1 LDGKAAH
8 PVSCAVKTG
17 ARLPHCRFN
26 APALFT
32 GRPVAASVTAGGH
45 GGCFKEIVF
54 MGLFPVFLGAGR
66 FGPGTSS
73 RRTRARAG
81 FRLLCALFLG
91 AAGSAYPV
99 PGTPPAFAKGPD
111 SLADLAESVSDAVVN
126 ISATQTM
133 DEKHASNA
141 PQLEPGTPFD
151 DLFEEF
157 FRRHQQGGQGG
168 NDRPDQKP
176 RERKSNSLGSGF
188 VIDPSGIVITNNHV
202 IADANEVTVIFTD
215 GQKLKAEIIGK
226 DEKVDVAVLRVK
238 PDKPLK
244 AVKFGDSEKMR
255 VGDWVVAVGNPFGLG
270 GTVTAGIISAR
281 HRNIDSGP
289 YDNYFQTDAAIN
301 KGNSGGPLFNMAG
314 DVIGINTAILSPSGG
329 SIGIGFATPAATV
342 IPVIDQLQKFG
353 ETRRG
358 WLGVRIQNVD
368 DTIAES
374 LNLGQ
379 LRGALVAGTDD
390 KGPAKAAGLKAGD
403 VIVKFD
409 GLDIKES
416 RDLPKIVAS
425 EPVGKEV
432 EIVVV
437 RQGKQVTKTIKLGRL
452 EENEKQVSLAAKR
465 DDAGKKA
472 TAGPVE
478 KALGMEFSSLT
489 DELRQKFAIKSTVA
503 AGVVITDV
511 DPDSSAAEKHVQTGD
526 VIVEINQEPV
536 KDPADMAKKIEALK
550 SGGKKSALLLV
561 SNGQGEVRF
570 VALGLP

>member
-1 LDGKAAH
+1 MPSGWL
-8 PVSCAVKTG
+8 
-17 ARLPHCRFN
+17 
-26 APALFT
+26 
-32 GRPVAASVTAGGH
+32 GGS
-45 GGCFKEIVF
+45 FKEIVF
-54 MGLFPVFLGAGR
+54 MGLFPVIFGAAQ
-66 FGPGTSS
+66 FGPGAAS
-73 RRTRARAG
+73 RRRPARAA
-81 FRLLCALFLG
+81 FSLVCALFLG
-91 AAGSAYPV
+91 AAGGAWPI
-99 PGTPPAFAKGPD
+99 PGISPAFARGPD
-111 SLADLAESVSDAVVN
+111 SLADLADAVSDAVVN

-133 DEKHASNA
+133 DDKHASNS

-157 FRRHQQGGQGG
+157 FRRHQQNGKDQ
-168 NDRPDQKP
+168 PDQRP

-188 VIDPSGIVITNNHV
+188 VIDPSGIIITNNHV
-202 IADANEVTVIFTD
+202 ITDANEVTVIFTD
-215 GQKLKAEIIGK
+215 GQKLKAKIVGT

-314 DVIGINTAILSPSGG
+314 EVIGINTAILSPSGG

-342 IPVIDQLQKFG
+342 LPVIDQLEKFG

-390 KGPAKAAGLKAGD
+390 KGPAKVAGLKTGD

-409 GLDIKES
+409 GTDIKES

-432 EIVVV
+432 EITVV
-437 RQGKQVTKTIKLGRL
+437 RQGKQITKTIKLGRL
-452 EENEKQVSLAAKR
+452 EENEKQIALATKQG
-465 DDAGKKA
+465 DAGKNA
-472 TAGPVE
+472 TASPVE
-478 KALGMEFSSLT
+478 KALGMEFSGLT
-489 DELRQKFAIKSTVA
+489 DDLRQKFAIKNSVA
-503 AGVVITDV
+503 SGVVVTDV
-511 DPDSSAAEKHVQTGD
+511 DPDSSAAEKHVEPGD

-536 KDPADMAKKIEALK
+536 KEPADISKKIEALK

-561 SNGQGEVRF
+561 ANGQGEVRF